1 MTNPLIGPQ
10 ATPPFHH
17 FPIEQVETTINAMLS
32 DARAQIAKFE
42 VEDTIDWHWLARI
55 EALDDELSRAWSPVS
70 HLNNVCSTDELRS
83 AHDHCIQALTAW
95 HTERGQNEKLFK
107 CYQQLAARSDGTV
120 AQRTAVEHAIRGF
133 KLSGIGLPAEQQQR
147 IAELK
152 QNLAQLSNDFSNN
165 LLDCTQAWT
174 EHHEDASQLAG
185 LPAANLAVAKAAA
198 TAKSLAGYLLTLD
211 APQYMAVMMFADNR
225 ALRERLHRAF
235 VSRASSAPHHD
246 AKTDN
251 SHNVQQIL
259 TARGELAELLGF
271 DNYAQ
276 LSLAT
281 KMAESEEQVL
291 NLLNDLAQRSSAQAK
306 AEFAEVESFASE
318 LGLAPVQPWDV
329 AYVSEKIRQQN
340 YQLSQEELRPYFPVD
355 RVVGGLFEVVK
366 RLFNVDIQRDDTVA
380 TWHKDVG
387 YYHLLKQGQPIASFY
402 FDLFAREGKRG
413 GAWMDDCRVR
423 RVDESGTQL
432 PVAYLTCNFTPP
444 SDEIPSLL
452 SHDEVT
458 TLFHEFGHGLHHML
472 TEIDVPAVSGINGVA
487 WDAVELPSQLLEN
500 WCWEPEVIPL
510 ISAHYETGEALPQA
524 LLEKLLAAKNFQ
536 SALFM
541 VRQLEFAIYDFE
553 LHAETRAA
561 ATPSAL
567 EKLAEIRARLSIVP
581 AVAENA
587 FPLSFAHIFAGGYA
601 AGYYSYKWAEVLSA
615 DAYSLF
621 EELGIFSEA
630 AAAKLFNC
638 ILSRG
643 GSEPAADLYREF
655 RGRDATIDAL
665 LRHSGIEEA
674 HV

>member
-10 ATPPFHH
+10 ATPPFNE
-17 FPIEQVETTINAMLS
+17 FPVDQVEPTINAMLS
-32 DARAQIAKFE
+32 DARTQIAKIE
-42 VEDTIDWHWLARI
+42 VEPTIDWHWLARI

-83 AHDHCIQALTAW
+83 AHDNCIQALTAW
-95 HTERGQNEKLFK
+95 HTERGQNEKLFT
-107 CYQQLAARSDGTV
+107 CYQKLAERSDGTV
-120 AQRTAVEHAIRGF
+120 AQRTAVEHALRGF

-174 EHHEDASQLAG
+174 DHHEDDSQLIG

-198 TAKSLAGYLLTLD
+198 EAKSLTGYLLTLD

-225 ALRERLHRAF
+225 ALREKLHRAF

-251 SHNVQQIL
+251 SINVQQIL

-291 NLLNDLAQRSSAQAK
+291 NLLNDLAKRSSSQAK
-306 AEFAEVESFASE
+306 QEFAEVEDFAAGME
-318 LGLAPVQPWDV
+318 LAPVEPWDV
-329 AYVSEKIRQQN
+329 AYISEKMRQQN
-340 YQLSQEELRPYFPVD
+340 YQLSQEALRPYFPVD
-355 RVVGGLFEVVK
+355 RVVAGLFEVVK
-366 RLFNVDIQRDDTVA
+366 RLFKIDIRRDNTVA
-380 TWHKDVG
+380 TWHPDVG
-387 YYHLLKQGQPIASFY
+387 YYQLLKQGRPIASFY

-423 RVDESGTQL
+423 RVDSTGIQL
-432 PVAYLTCNFTPP
+432 PVAYLNCNFTPP
-444 SDEIPSLL
+444 SDNIPSLL

-510 ISAHYETGEALPQA
+510 ISAHYESGEALPQV

-541 VRQLEFAIYDFE
+541 VRQLEFASYDFE
-553 LHAETRAA
+553 LHAETRGGI
-561 ATPSAL
+561 TPDAMA
-567 EKLAEIRARLSIVP
+567 KLADIRSRLAIVP

-621 EELGIFSEA
+621 EELGIFSEEA
-630 AAAKLFNC
+630 AAQLYDC

-643 GSEPAADLYREF
+643 GSVPAAVLYRKF
-655 RGRDATIDAL
+655 RGRDATVDAL